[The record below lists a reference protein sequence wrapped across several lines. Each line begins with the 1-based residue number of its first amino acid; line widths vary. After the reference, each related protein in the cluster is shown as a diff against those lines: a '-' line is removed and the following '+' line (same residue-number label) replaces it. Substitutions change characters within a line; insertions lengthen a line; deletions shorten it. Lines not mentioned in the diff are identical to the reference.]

1 MRRVL
6 STYLFVEQRL
16 TTALLDRVAGSGIE
30 EIELFCA
37 RQHLDY
43 RNGSQLDELRHW
55 LADSPMR
62 VASMHAPSFSDEI
75 WGVSGPNAVLSIT
88 ALEKAHRIRA
98 TDELKRAIEVA
109 DAIPFRYLVMHVGDE
124 EEEYEPAK
132 IDAAFNALD
141 ELRVFGSQLGVEIL
155 LENAPGDLSSAAR
168 LNTLLELTHLPLGYC
183 FDVGHAQLGLGV
195 ESEFEK
201 MNERIRST
209 HVHDNDGSEDAHLF
223 PPAGEIDWE
232 RTMPLLRSVGDDVP
246 LLLEPRGDES
256 IEDPLG
262 EAQRSFDAL
271 ENL

>member
-16 TTALLDRVAGSGIE
+16 STALLDRVARGGVE

-43 RNGSQLDELRHW
+43 RNGSQVDELRHW

-62 VASMHAPSFSDEI
+62 VASMHAPLFSDEI
-75 WGVSGPNAVLSIT
+75 WGVSGPNSVLSIT

-98 TDELKRAIEVA
+98 TDEIKRAIEVA
-109 DAIPFRYLVMHVGDE
+109 DAIPFRYLVMHVGGE

-132 IDAAFNALD
+132 VDAAFNALD

-155 LENAPGDLSSAAR
+155 LENAPGGLSSADR

-183 FDVGHAQLGLGV
+183 FDVGHAHLGLGV
-195 ESEFEK
+195 ETEFEK
-201 MNERIRST
+201 MKGRIRST

-223 PPAGEIDWE
+223 PPAGAIDWE
-232 RTMPLLRSVGDDVP
+232 RTMPLLRSVDEEIP